1 MRRWIDTSLPIL
13 FLSALLPACQTD
25 EPGEDDDTGTSDT
38 GDTTTG
44 DTGETDTGETG
55 GEELLFFPGAT
66 KGGPIAASPD
76 GTRLAVVNSGSGE
89 LTIFS
94 LPGLTEEAR
103 LVLGG
108 EPESVSFSPESDAIF
123 VVLREEG
130 TVARIGGLDTG
141 PTLENKVTVG
151 AEPGRAA
158 LSAAGTTLWV
168 PLWAEGYVIAVDTES
183 MQITQEIETG
193 GSPYAVCVTNDL
205 DAEEGDETVFVTD
218 FYGVAAGGREAT
230 DNAREGRV
238 FTITGEGELGELRLP
253 ALTSSGTAGFES
265 TGAYPNQLYS
275 CAINKG
281 TLYVSSV
288 GASPASFE
296 GGTDFHQNLQGLVHR
311 VDVESL
317 TPESQP
323 IDLNGLV
330 DELDAPKRF
339 IPIPT
344 DIAFADNTEFAY
356 FSSLS
361 SDSVLRVDF
370 SANPIKAGSLSGAS
384 FLGASRSPMGVAI
397 SSTNMYTANE
407 VARSI
412 SHIDLAEQETVTA
425 DISSASSPS
434 DAAGIEALQ
443 GQRFFNTG
451 LGRWSANGWVSCAGC
466 HPFGTTDNVTW
477 SFPAG
482 PRQTVDTSA
491 SFNAGGTEQRILN
504 WTAIFDEIH
513 DFELNTRG
521 VAGGTGA
528 IVSDT
533 ALNDNGSPNA
543 EVRID
548 IVGEGGVADPINAFN
563 RGSARGAALTG
574 ATPDDWDAIETYIA
588 SLRSPK
594 APTRLDGDPLAGR
607 TVFDDGGCDNC
618 HSGSLW
624 TISRRSYTP
633 AFNANDGSD
642 LDERA
647 LTLLE
652 AGVSSTG
659 DVRADQLT
667 STDVS
672 ELTVLAND
680 QNGRPRAT
688 SACRGLSGPSM
699 STVRPATAPRSCAKT
714 ARPPR
719 APTATTCPRCSAW
732 ARALP
737 TCTTARPRA
746 SRSCSIP
753 AGTSPPTC
761 GRATRCSGRR
771 MSSSRI

>member
-1 MRRWIDTSLPIL
+1 M
-13 FLSALLPACQTD
+13 
-25 EPGEDDDTGTSDT
+25 
-38 GDTTTG
+38 
-44 DTGETDTGETG
+44 
-55 GEELLFFPGAT
+55 
-66 KGGPIAASPD
+66 
-76 GTRLAVVNSGSGE
+76 
-89 LTIFS
+89 
-94 LPGLTEEAR
+94 
-103 LVLGG
+103 LGG
-108 EPESVSFSPESDAIF
+108 DRSRCPSRRSDAIF

-130 TVARIGGLDTG
+130 TVARIVGLDTG

-370 SANPIKAGSLSGAS
+370 SANPIKAGSLSRGQLPGREPLAH
-384 FLGASRSPMGVAI
+384 GRG
-397 SSTNMYTANE
+397 
-407 VARSI
+407 
-412 SHIDLAEQETVTA
+412 DLEHQHVH
-425 DISSASSPS
+425 
-434 DAAGIEALQ
+434 
-443 GQRFFNTG
+443 GQRG
-451 LGRWSANGWVSCAGC
+451 RAQHLPHRPGRAGDRDRRHQLGELTERRRGHRGPPGPALLQHRPGSVVGQRLGELRWLPPLWDHRQRDLVLPRG
-466 HPFGTTDNVTW
+466 
-477 SFPAG
+477 PAPDRG
-482 PRQTVDTSA
+482 HL
-491 SFNAGGTEQRILN
+491 GELQRRRDRAADLELD
-504 WTAIFDEIH
+504 AIFDEIH

-633 AFNANDGSD
+633 P
-642 LDERA
+642 
-647 LTLLE
+647 
-652 AGVSSTG
+652 STPTT
-659 DVRADQLT
+659 AAT
-667 STDVS
+667 ST
-672 ELTVLAND
+672 
-680 QNGRPRAT
+680 
-688 SACRGLSGPSM
+688 SAR
-699 STVRPATAPRSCAKT
+699 
-714 ARPPR
+714 
-719 APTATTCPRCSAW
+719 
-732 ARALP
+732 
-737 TCTTARPRA
+737 
-746 SRSCSIP
+746 
-753 AGTSPPTC
+753 
-761 GRATRCSGRR
+761 
-771 MSSSRI
+771 